1 MSVDLQFASSVDSK
15 KARRPDRL
23 AWTSSCDLGTGS
35 ISGVEWHARP
45 EISGQHQEF
54 CRLGIEW

>member
-1 MSVDLQFASSVDSK
+1 MSVDLQFASGVESK
-15 KARRPDRL
+15 KARRPDCL
-23 AWTSSCDLGTGS
+23 AWTSPRDVGTGS

-54 CRLGIEW
+54 CRLGIE